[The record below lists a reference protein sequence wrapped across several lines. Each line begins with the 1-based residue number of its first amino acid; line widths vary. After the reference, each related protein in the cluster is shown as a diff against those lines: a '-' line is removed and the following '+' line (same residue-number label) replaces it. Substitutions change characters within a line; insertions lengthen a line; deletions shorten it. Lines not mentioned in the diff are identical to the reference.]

1 MQPSRRKA
9 ETREQ
14 RSGNGLGGRERLL
27 DVQRGR
33 MIAAMIEAAAEQGA
47 SKLSVASV
55 VARSGVSR
63 RTFYEVFADGQECLL
78 AALEDSL
85 DRARSYVAEVYDPRD
100 AWRVRIRAVLHALLA
115 FLEDE
120 PARGW
125 LLVVEAPGAGDEA
138 LERRAQVLAQLIEG
152 VDAGRSDAER
162 GSAVTPLTA
171 EGLVGSV
178 LAVVHARMTGGGKL
192 DLVELINPLMS
203 MIVLPYLGPA
213 AARKEL
219 TRPLPKRER
228 RAPQAADG
236 ASRLNGLPM
245 RITYRTML
253 VLSVIAEQPGASN
266 RQVATAAGVA
276 DQGQVSKLL
285 QRLER
290 LGLIVNAWAGQERG
304 MANQWQLTPMGAEIE
319 RATSRSHPI
328 SGHKHPMSEH
338 PPFRRAGKRDTG
350 R

>member
-1 MQPSRRKA
+1 LPPNGYAGTRQQRRGDGSA
-9 ETREQ
+9 GREQ
-14 RSGNGLGGRERLL
+14 LL
-27 DVQRGR
+27 EIQRGR
-33 MIAAMIEAAAEQGA
+33 IVAAMIVVAGEDGA
-47 SKLSVASV
+47 SRLSVASV

-63 RTFYEVFADGQECLL
+63 RTFYEIFADVSECLL

-85 DRARSYVAEVYDPRD
+85 ARARSYVAEVYDPGE
-100 AWRVRIRAVLHALLA
+100 AWRVRVRRALHALLC

-120 PARGW
+120 PARGR
-125 LLVVEAPGAGDEA
+125 LLVVDAPGAGHVV
-138 LERRAQVLAQLIEG
+138 LERRAQVLGELIDA
-152 VDAGRSDAER
+152 VDAGGAER

-178 LAVVHARMTGGGKL
+178 LAVVHARMVGGGEPE
-192 DLVELINPLMS
+192 LVELTNPLMS
-203 MIVLPYLGPA
+203 MIALPYLGAA

-219 TRPLPKRER
+219 ARPLPKRER
-228 RAPQAADG
+228 RTPQAADG

-253 VLSVIAEQPGASN
+253 VLSAIAAQPGASN
-266 RQVATAAGVA
+266 RQVGTAAGIA

-304 MANQWQLTPMGAEIE
+304 MANQWQLTPLGLEIE
-319 RATSRSHPI
+319 RATERSHPI
-328 SGHKHPMSEH
+328 SGR
-338 PPFRRAGKRDTG
+338 PPYRGAGKRDRG